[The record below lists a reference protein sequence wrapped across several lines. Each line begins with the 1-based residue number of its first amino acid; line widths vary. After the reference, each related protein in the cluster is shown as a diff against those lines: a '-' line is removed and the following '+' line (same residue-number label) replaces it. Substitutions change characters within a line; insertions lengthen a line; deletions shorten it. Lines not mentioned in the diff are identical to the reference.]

1 MADRPTIADYIQV
14 LKTTIP
20 NMVSQ
25 IGDLAKAELKPA
37 AKHGGIGAGAFA
49 AAAVVGLTAL
59 FLVLLTFAFALSMF
73 FHEILNRNPL
83 TALMFGFLTMTVLC
97 LLIVAALA
105 LFGKS
110 QISQVKAPQATIAET
125 KASLSAVADA
135 IENGVTDVHERR
147 IPNDALQVT
156 AGAKLP
162 ARLDDP
168 DGDWV
173 HPKN

>member
-59 FLVLLTFAFALSMF
+59 YLVLLTFAFALSMF

-125 KASLSAVADA
+125 KASIGAITDA
-135 IENGVTDVHERR
+135 IEFGAQDAKNRTTPSDAVAVT
-147 IPNDALQVT
+147 T
-156 AGAKLP
+156 AAKLVKP
-162 ARLDDP
+162 ASDD
-168 DGDWV
+168 WA
-173 HPKN
+173 